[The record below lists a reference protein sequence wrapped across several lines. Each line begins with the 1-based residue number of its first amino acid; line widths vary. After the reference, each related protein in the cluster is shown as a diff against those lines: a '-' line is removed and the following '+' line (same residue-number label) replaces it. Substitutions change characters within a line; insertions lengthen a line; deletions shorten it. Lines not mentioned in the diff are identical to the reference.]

1 MNKFEYNRSIL
12 ESLKSFNL
20 LEKKRHEA
28 PRDKRQIKFSNPL
41 PKQIK
46 YRCQEHNTTNNYYKG
61 IAHIDY
67 VKEILPILWIT

>member
-20 LEKKRHEA
+20 LEKKRYEA
-28 PRDKRQIKFSNPL
+28 PRDRRQIKFSNPL

-46 YRCQEHNTTNNYYKG
+46 
-61 IAHIDY
+61 
-67 VKEILPILWIT
+67 